1 MKNQNR
7 RTRLLLVGAGHAHL
21 EVLRRLE
28 LHPSAGMEA
37 TLISAADC
45 HHYSGMVPGFLQG
58 QYEEREITFDLPRL
72 AARAGAR
79 FVQARATAID
89 PNAREVHLEGGGVL
103 GYDLVSFNVGSRSAG
118 DEEEDVRRHAA
129 LVKPIS
135 RAVELRR
142 RLTEL
147 AGVAGGERR
156 AVVVGGGAAGV
167 EVACAI
173 AAVFL
178 GGGPGRGRVTILEG
192 SDAILSEYS
201 KRFRLRAATVLA
213 GRGVEI
219 RTGARV
225 ENVER
230 GAVLLQDGSRLM
242 SGLTVWLT
250 GAAAWPLFA
259 PSGLP
264 VDGKGFLLVDDSLRS
279 IADPRVFGA
288 GDCVT
293 LARHPETPKAGV
305 YAVREAPILWESLLA
320 GIEGGQPPHYE
331 PQAGFLSLLNTGDGK
346 ALLRYKGLVAH
357 SRWAWRLK
365 DRIDRRFMMRYQ
377 VAAAAA
383 EKGSG
388 RAANT

>member
-1 MKNQNR
+1 VHTGSP
-7 RTRLLLVGAGHAHL
+7 TRLLLVGAGHAHL

-28 LHPSAGMEA
+28 LHPPAGMEA
-37 TLISAADC
+37 TLISVADR

-58 QYEEREITFDLPRL
+58 QYEEKEITFDLPRL

-89 PNAREVHLEGGGVL
+89 PRMREVHLEGGGVL
-103 GYDLVSFNVGSRSAG
+103 GYDLVSFNVGSRSPG

-147 AGVAGGERR
+147 AGEVGGERR

-173 AAVFL
+173 ATVL
-178 GGGPGRGRVTILEG
+178 GRGRVTILEG

-201 KRFRLRAATVLA
+201 KRFRLRAETVLA
-213 GRGVEI
+213 GRGIEI

-225 ENVER
+225 EKVEPD
-230 GAVLLQDGSRLM
+230 AVELQGGSSLM

-320 GIEGGQPPHYE
+320 GLAGGKPPRYE

-365 DRIDRRFMMRYQ
+365 DRIDRGFMMSYQ
-377 VAAAAA
+377 ASAAAA

>member
-1 MKNQNR
+1 MTIQNH

-21 EVLRRLE
+21 EVLRRLAAD
-28 LHPSAGMEA
+28 PRAGMDL
-37 TLISAADC
+37 TLISVADR

-89 PNAREVHLEGGGVL
+89 PKAREVHVEGGGIL
-103 GYDLVSFNVGSRSAG
+103 GYDIVSFNVGSRSAG

-129 LVKPIS
+129 LIKPIS
-135 RAVELRR
+135 RAADLRR
-142 RLTEL
+142 RLAEL
-147 AGVAGGERR
+147 VGETGKNCR
-156 AVVVGGGAAGV
+156 VVIVGGGAAGV
-167 EVACAI
+167 EIACAI
-173 AAVFL
+173 MTVLDRAD
-178 GGGPGRGRVTILEG
+178 PSRRGRQVTILEG
-192 SDAILSEYS
+192 SNAILSDYS
-201 KRFRLRAATVLA
+201 NRFRLQAETVLA
-213 GRGVEI
+213 GRGIAV

-225 ENVER
+225 ERVEPD
-230 GAVLLQDGSRLM
+230 AVQLQGGSRLT

-305 YAVREAPILWESLLA
+305 YAVREAPVLYRSLLA
-320 GIEGGQPPHYE
+320 AMEKGKPPRYE
-331 PQAGFLSLLNTGDGK
+331 PQPDFLSLLNTGDGK
-346 ALLRYKGLVAH
+346 ALLRYKGLVTH

-365 DRIDRRFMMRYQ
+365 DRIDRRFMARYE
-377 VAAAAA
+377 VPA
-383 EKGSG
+383 
-388 RAANT
+388 